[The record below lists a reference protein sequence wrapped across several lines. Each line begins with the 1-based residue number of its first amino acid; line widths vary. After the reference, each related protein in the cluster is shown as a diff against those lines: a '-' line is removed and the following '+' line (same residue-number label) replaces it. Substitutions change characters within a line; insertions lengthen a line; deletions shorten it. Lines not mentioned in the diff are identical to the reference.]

1 MALIRF
7 RGCRS
12 NDVKFVQTFAQ
23 LIRAN
28 LPFAF
33 HRVITPNWHNNI
45 DQEIDESRDK
55 LSLQSD
61 SSSYY
66 ITYQI
71 YTNLLITCIIIT
83 NRQYIIEY

>member
-1 MALIRF
+1 MVLIRF

-28 LPFAF
+28 LPFAY
-33 HRVITPNWHNNI
+33 RVITPNWHNNI
-45 DQEIDESRDK
+45 DQEIDESRNK

-61 SSSYY
+61 FPSYY
-66 ITYQI
+66 IKIRLILLYDI
-71 YTNLLITCIIIT
+71 NLLI
-83 NRQYIIEY
+83 RFHL

>member
-23 LIRAN
+23 LI
-28 LPFAF
+28 PFAY
-33 HRVITPNWHNNI
+33 RVIIPNWHNNI

-55 LSLQSD
+55 LSSQSD
-61 SSSYY
+61 FSSYY
-66 ITYQI
+66 IKYQI
-71 YTNLLITCIIIT
+71 DFIINDTNLLIMF
-83 NRQYIIEY
+83 RV

>member
-28 LPFAF
+28 LPFAY
-33 HRVITPNWHNNI
+33 RVITPN
-45 DQEIDESRDK
+45 
-55 LSLQSD
+55 
-61 SSSYY
+61 
-66 ITYQI
+66 
-71 YTNLLITCIIIT
+71 
-83 NRQYIIEY
+83 